1 MPNLDW
7 TFYVTWINLLLM
19 KHKLINFD
27 WIVNNLIVFNLLKN
41 YLNLIKESIQKQLL
55 IEQMFFEIGV
65 LKNFAIFRGKHLCWS
80 VFLIKLQACNF
91 PRIFILTWA
100 ISEQF
105 SRKDLKPMAFLV
117 LVKESFTCMS
127 AKFSEKLTYF
137 VSGGKK
143 S

>member
-27 WIVNNLIVFNLLKN
+27 WIVNNLIVRNLLIN

-55 IEQMFFEIGV
+55 TEQMFFEIGV

-91 PRIFILTWA
+91 PVNIAKNFKNSFFYKT
-100 ISEQF
+100 
-105 SRKDLKPMAFLV
+105 PLV
-117 LVKESFTCMS
+117 
-127 AKFSEKLTYF
+127 AASEKSINFARKHQWRRRNEFIFLLNTTE
-137 VSGGKK
+137 
-143 S
+143 